1 VQAPR
6 LLERDGGVRQD
17 FHHAAMD
24 PRERR
29 GRAALLATHGL
40 VIDDGLRRFPMNIP
54 LEDNFNDI
62 IGKACRG
69 LGLTDGE
76 LARQTGLSAEI
87 VAAVKDGPFDEAAAR
102 RIARVLGL
110 GADALAALGRQDWT
124 PRDPGPIEGLACF
137 NTPFED
143 MTVNSYVVWDPE
155 TKEAAAFDTGADC
168 SGMLGLPVKIG
179 QIFITHS
186 HGDHI
191 IELPRLK
198 AATGA
203 PAYVSEREPVDG
215 AEPFADGH
223 IFRIGRLTV
232 ATRRTSGHARGG
244 VSYVVTGLAKPLV
257 IAGDAIFAGSMGGG
271 MVSYAE
277 ALETGRAGLMTLPDE
292 TVVCPGH
299 GPLTTIGE
307 EKHHNP
313 FFSK

>member
-1 VQAPR
+1 
-6 LLERDGGVRQD
+6 
-17 FHHAAMD
+17 MK
-24 PRERR
+24 
-29 GRAALLATHGL
+29 
-40 VIDDGLRRFPMNIP
+40 IP
-54 LEDNFNDI
+54 LEDNFNDVL
-62 IGKACRG
+62 GKSCRG
-69 LGLTDGE
+69 LGLTDE
-76 LARQTGLSAEI
+76 HLALQTGFSAETI
-87 VAAVKDGPFDEAAAR
+87 AAVKDGQFDESAVRQMAAA
-102 RIARVLGL
+102 LGL
-110 GADALAALGRQDWT
+110 GADALVALGCKDWT
-124 PRDPGPIEGLACF
+124 PRDPEPIEGLACF

-191 IELPRLK
+191 TDLSRLK

-223 IFRIGRLTV
+223 TFRIGRLTIE
-232 ATRRTSGHARGG
+232 TRRTSGHARGG
-244 VSYVVTGLAKPLV
+244 VSYVITGLAKPLV
-257 IAGDAIFAGSMGGG
+257 IVGDAIFAGSMGGG

-277 ALETGRAGLMTLPDE
+277 ALETGRAALMTLPDE